1 MSKVVLPF
9 VLTLAALLAFQT
21 IPLIGGIFF
30 VLTTTL
36 TTWAIYT
43 FLVLVAVLAI
53 ARRVRPRWG
62 ILPALA
68 FGALVTLHLFS
79 AMAAE
84 NEVRRVEAENLASRR
99 NLSAPLTFQPGKG
112 YSVQGD
118 NLVTTYAID
127 GVKGTVFY
135 GSGADGR
142 PQATP
147 VLWRLGEASEC
158 RALASKPDDGHGPA
172 IFSLHIP
179 NSPPDPLGYPV
190 VSSTAQCVIRDAGDD
205 VIAHY
210 AITSEKT
217 ERDTA
222 WWKDYATRYTLS
234 DNTSG
239 RMVGVAQAEHVAI
252 YPLFPKLLVGCID
265 GYDRGPS
272 PLKCTLQLS
281 KDAGIN
287 CWATDDDP
295 VLSEVFGLRR
305 IEKPYNP
312 RFSPAWNARMR
323 APLGP
328 SVRVCPSP
336 WVLSVFGYGRTAS

>member
-9 VLTLAALLAFQT
+9 ALTLAALLAFQT

-36 TTWAIYT
+36 TTWGIYA

-53 ARRVRPRWG
+53 ARRVRPQWG
-62 ILPALA
+62 MLPALA
-68 FGALVTLHLFS
+68 FGALVTLHFLS

-84 NEVRRVEAENLASRR
+84 KEVRRVEAENLASHRT
-99 NLSAPLTFQPGKG
+99 LSTPLTFQPGKG
-112 YSVQGD
+112 YPVQGD
-118 NLVTTYAID
+118 NLVRTYVID

-135 GSGADGR
+135 DFGTDGR

-172 IFSLHIP
+172 VFSPRSP
-179 NSPPDPLGYPV
+179 NTPPDPAGYRV
-190 VSSTAQCVIRDAGDD
+190 VSSAAQCMIRDAGND
-205 VIAHY
+205 VVAHY

-222 WWKDYATRYTLS
+222 WWKAYATRYTLS
-234 DNTSG
+234 DNATG
-239 RMVGVAQAEHVAI
+239 RIVGVAQAEHVAI

-265 GYDRGPS
+265 GFDSGPS
-272 PLKCTLQLS
+272 PLKCILQLS
-281 KDAGIN
+281 KGADLN

-295 VLSEVFGLRR
+295 VLSDVFGLRQ

-312 RFSPAWNARMR
+312 RFSAAWNARMR

-328 SVRVCPSP
+328 SVRVCRSPS
-336 WVLSVFGYGRTAS
+336 VLSVFG